1 MLALDLQ
8 FRKQFYFIN
17 FQVNS
22 LKSLITKMNR
32 VLIAVDNTNISKA
45 VISTLINSTYNV
57 KEIVLLHVERLGGMS
72 LMFDMLGQAELAT
85 FKQSL
90 KDTDYKRSLDKKAEM
105 IIEHYK
111 KELEK
116 HGFSRVTTIIKSGNP
131 AEEILKFADDAGAD
145 LILLGYIEL
154 SGIGRLFSGSIS
166 SDVQKKT
173 KIPVIVAR
181 KPVTCG
187 EPYSWK
193 DAYDAITVTSLI
205 VIAMF
210 LIGAFL

>member
-1 MLALDLQ
+1 
-8 FRKQFYFIN
+8 
-17 FQVNS
+17 
-22 LKSLITKMNR
+22 MNR
-32 VLIAVDNTNISKA
+32 VLIAVDNTKISKA
-45 VISTLINSTYNV
+45 VISTFINSTYNV

-105 IIEHYK
+105 IIDHYK

-116 HGFSRVTTIIKSGNP
+116 LGFSRITTIIKSGQP

-145 LILLGYIEL
+145 LILLGYVEL
-154 SGIGRLFSGSIS
+154 SGISRLFSGSIA
-166 SDVQKKT
+166 SDVQRKSQV
-173 KIPVIVAR
+173 PVIVA
-181 KPVTCG
+181 KKSITC
-187 EPYSWK
+187 EEQYSWK
-193 DAYDAITVTSLI
+193 DAYAAITLTTVI

-210 LIGAFL
+210 LIGNIL